1 MSDATMI
8 GYSRHLHL
16 TNEPTNQ
23 PTNTTVMS
31 GTVLGKKAP
40 VLGLPQEVFAEIC
53 SSLDVASL
61 ENLVL
66 VCQQWTEWMKD
77 DFVWR
82 TCFQRVFG
90 VSEGEFGW
98 MGGEPTSWRRK
109 YCNRML
115 TLYRWS
121 RKRAAAN
128 RTAVCYRPRET
139 VTNMRCFWDHGIGM
153 IAYPHSGLLTV
164 FDLSTLK
171 AHKPSIHIGRSMG
184 PIVGL
189 ICSSMSPYGFLH
201 ATDANLDVLL
211 LSNSCKKRVTM
222 KFATSQVHEA
232 PIVQC
237 WMTQTASP
245 KVCQGPD
252 GKVGALSIDNAG
264 WVANWELGGGKLVGK
279 MLLPVS
285 DVTTGHTGIV
295 LDLFSDG
302 KDVFI
307 VVGRPVKQIVEIYKW
322 DGQSADVAEEV
333 EVEPISEA
341 ENKPVRL
348 PPNITLI
355 TTISSKVDH
364 LQYLTQFDEKSG
376 MYIIT
381 LGGMKVY
388 TMDAK
393 TGNTSTL
400 TVPSEG
406 EDGICVIDVTSGSV
420 IKHVA
425 VATHRGA
432 IHVFN
437 LKSSDFVYTIDM
449 NQYGNVIAGSG
460 TTVSDSQQVSIGTVA
475 LNAAVLV
482 TVTDSSIISVFDVLS
497 GSHLRTFVP
506 ESHRG
511 FKQNR
516 DAFGTRWAPL
526 CTDLSI
532 DPLSTSHRGVMAC
545 GVCIES
551 FEQIL
556 PDGNSRRQAKR
567 SSKKKT
573 IARGLSQAEMLSIQR
588 AEINDQISTG
598 VEKIK
603 EDKQEVEKREKIVQK
618 YNGSRNGSMG
628 SFSGGERLS
637 EEEQLKLALLMSQDN
652 NVIREDEEEA
662 LARALEA
669 SLLEAQNSSAGNE
682 SFSEEPY
689 ENGFEGE
696 EEDYHDD
703 YQGDYEEED
712 EDLKYALELSLA
724 EEASRNHQ

>member
-1 MSDATMI
+1 
-8 GYSRHLHL
+8 
-16 TNEPTNQ
+16 
-23 PTNTTVMS
+23 MS
-31 GTVLGKKAP
+31 GTVLGTKAP

-90 VSEGEFGW
+90 VSQGEFGW
-98 MGGEPTSWRRK
+98 MGGESTSWRRE
-109 YCNRML
+109 YCDRML

-128 RTAVCYRPRET
+128 RTSVCYRPRET
-139 VTNMRCFWDHGIGM
+139 VTNMRCYWDHGIGM

-201 ATDANLDVLL
+201 ATDTNLDVLL

-245 KVCQGPD
+245 KVCQSPD

-279 MLLPVS
+279 VHVPVS
-285 DVTTGHTGIV
+285 DVTTGHTGLV
-295 LDLFSDG
+295 LDLFSDS

-307 VVGRPVKQIVEIYKW
+307 VVGRPVKKSVEIYRW
-322 DGQSADVAEEV
+322 DGKSPDLVVDDTNGTTV
-333 EVEPISEA
+333 EDEPDTTPA
-341 ENKPVRL
+341 KL
-348 PPNITLI
+348 PPNLTLL
-355 TTISSKVDH
+355 TTIASKVDH

-381 LGGMKVY
+381 LGGMKVF
-388 TMDAK
+388 TVDTK
-393 TGNTSTL
+393 TGDMSTL
-400 TVPSEG
+400 TIPSEG
-406 EDGICVIDVTSGSV
+406 EDGICVIDVTSGSAV
-420 IKHVA
+420 KHVA
-425 VATHRGA
+425 VATHRGS
-432 IHVFN
+432 IHAFN
-437 LKSSDFVYTIDM
+437 LKTSDYVYAIDM

-516 DAFGTRWAPL
+516 DAFGTRWSPL

-532 DPLSTSHRGVMAC
+532 DPVSTAHRGVMAC

-618 YNGSRNGSMG
+618 YNGSRSGSMG

-637 EEEQLKLALLMSQDN
+637 EEEQMKLALLMSQDN
-652 NVIREDEEEA
+652 TNVIREDEEEA

-669 SLLEAQNSSAGNE
+669 SLLEAQGND
-682 SFSEEPY
+682 SLSEEPY
-689 ENGFEGE
+689 ENGVDGDEDT
-696 EEDYHDD
+696 EDYYDD
-703 YQGDYEEED
+703 YQGDYEEDD

>member
-1 MSDATMI
+1 
-8 GYSRHLHL
+8 
-16 TNEPTNQ
+16 
-23 PTNTTVMS
+23 MS
-31 GTVLGKKAP
+31 GTVLGTKAP

-53 SSLDVASL
+53 SSLDVTSL

-98 MGGEPTSWRRK
+98 MGGESTSWRRE
-109 YCNRML
+109 YCDRML

-139 VTNMRCFWDHGIGM
+139 VTNMRCYWDHGIGM

-164 FDLSTLK
+164 FDLGTLK

-252 GKVGALSIDNAG
+252 GKIGALSIDNAG
-264 WVANWELGGGKLVGK
+264 WVANWELGGGKLAGK
-279 MLLPVS
+279 VHVPVS
-285 DVTTGHTGIV
+285 DATTGHTGLV

-302 KDVFI
+302 KDVFV
-307 VVGRPVKQIVEIYKW
+307 VVGRPVKQSVEIYKW
-322 DGQSADVAEEV
+322 DGKTPESVDEV
-333 EVEPISEA
+333 EDETNP
-341 ENKPVRL
+341 KL
-348 PPNITLI
+348 PPNLTLL
-355 TTISSKVDH
+355 TTIASKVDH
-364 LQYLTQFDEKSG
+364 LQYLTQYDEKSG

-381 LGGMKVY
+381 LGGMKVF
-388 TMDAK
+388 TVDTH
-393 TGNTSTL
+393 TGQTETL
-400 TVPSEG
+400 EIPSEG
-406 EDGICVIDVTSGSV
+406 EDGICVVDVTNGSA

-432 IHVFN
+432 IHVYN
-437 LKSSDFVYTIDM
+437 LKSAEFVYTIDM

-475 LNAAVLV
+475 LNSAVLV

-516 DAFGTRWAPL
+516 DAFGTRWSPL

-532 DPLSTSHRGVMAC
+532 DPVSTSHRGVMAC

-556 PDGNSRRQAKR
+556 PENGNSRRQAKR

-573 IARGLSQAEMLSIQR
+573 VARGLSQAEMLSIQR

-603 EDKQEVEKREKIVQK
+603 EDKQDVEKREKIVQK

-662 LARALEA
+662 LARALKA
-669 SLLEAQNSSAGNE
+669 SLLETQANE

-689 ENGFEGE
+689 ENGYEGE
-696 EEDYHDD
+696 EDYYDD
-703 YQGDYEEED
+703 YQGDYEEDD

-724 EEASRNHQ
+724 EEASRNHT

>member
-1 MSDATMI
+1 
-8 GYSRHLHL
+8 
-16 TNEPTNQ
+16 
-23 PTNTTVMS
+23 MS
-31 GTVLGKKAP
+31 GTVLGTKAP

-98 MGGEPTSWRRK
+98 MGGESTSWRRE
-109 YCNRML
+109 YCDRML

-128 RTAVCYRPRET
+128 RTSVCYRPRET
-139 VTNMRCFWDHGIGM
+139 VTNMRCYWDHGIGM

-279 MLLPVS
+279 VHVPVS
-285 DVTTGHTGIV
+285 DVITGHTGIV
-295 LDLFSDG
+295 LDLFSDS

-307 VVGRPVKQIVEIYKW
+307 VVGRPVKQSVEIYRW
-322 DGQSADVAEEV
+322 DGKTPDVVETEVADD
-333 EVEPISEA
+333 PITSETTDPA
-341 ENKPVRL
+341 RPTKL
-348 PPNITLI
+348 PPNLSLI

-381 LGGMKVY
+381 LGGMKVF
-388 TMDAK
+388 TVDTK
-393 TGNTSTL
+393 TGNMSSL
-400 TVPSEG
+400 TIPSEG
-406 EDGICVIDVTSGSV
+406 EDGICVIDVTNGSAV
-420 IKHVA
+420 KHVA
-425 VATHRGA
+425 VATHRGS

-437 LKSSDFVYTIDM
+437 LKTSDFVYAIDM

-475 LNAAVLV
+475 LNSAVLV

-516 DAFGTRWAPL
+516 DAFGTRWSPL

-532 DPLSTSHRGVMAC
+532 DPVSTSHRGVMAC

-618 YNGSRNGSMG
+618 YNGSRSGSMG

-637 EEEQLKLALLMSQDN
+637 EEEQMKLALLMSQDN
-652 NVIREDEEEA
+652 NTNVIREDEEEA

-669 SLLEAQNSSAGNE
+669 SLLEAQASE
-682 SFSEEPY
+682 SFSEGPY
-689 ENGFEGE
+689 ENGVEGDDT
-696 EEDYHDD
+696 EDYYDD
-703 YQGDYEEED
+703 YQGDYEEDD

-724 EEASRNHQ
+724 EEASRKEQ